1 MRIIVRIRQSA
12 SSTTN
17 AVSSSHIVRFP
28 TLPNPS
34 VESGRIIDP
43 SCITVR
49 QLQRK
54 KAASMETCCKQGLLH
69 LLLPNAGLGIQ
80 SGCADLVHDNLRL
93 LTLSLQYSATS
104 ADML

>member
-17 AVSSSHIVRFP
+17 AVSSSHIVRFS

-34 VESGRIIDP
+34 VEIGRIVDP

-54 KAASMETCCKQGLLH
+54 KAASMEDVLQTRAASFTAPECR
-69 LLLPNAGLGIQ
+69 AGYTKWV
-80 SGCADLVHDNLRL
+80 C
-93 LTLSLQYSATS
+93 
-104 ADML
+104 